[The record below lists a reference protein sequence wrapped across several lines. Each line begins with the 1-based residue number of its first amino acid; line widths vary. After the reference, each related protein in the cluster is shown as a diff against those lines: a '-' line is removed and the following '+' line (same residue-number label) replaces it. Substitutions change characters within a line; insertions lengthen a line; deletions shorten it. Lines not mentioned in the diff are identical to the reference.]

1 MLCYRCFLDFLTVT
15 RRIFDPAR
23 GLHSD
28 TKDCMIADT
37 PLRVAG
43 TGKIVAVTPKLLIYD
58 L

>member
-1 MLCYRCFLDFLTVT
+1 MLQILFLEFLKVT

-23 GLHSD
+23 GLHRD

-43 TGKIVAVTPKLLIYD
+43 AGKVVAVTTKLPIYD